1 MNLSDADI
9 LELNELC
16 CALVDDTL
24 TEQQSASLS
33 NWLATSEAARQ
44 FYVRFAGQ
52 SASLC
57 HYAGEMQTEES
68 DPVGA
73 NAKPRFR
80 RWWIFS
86 SLTAL
91 AASLIVASSLLRSP
105 KPTPPAPVVESVAL
119 ASENEYVAR
128 LTGSKECHWDGPSSG
143 IAPGG
148 RLRKGQ
154 HVALTS
160 GFAEITFDSGAQVL
174 LQGPA
179 SLDVNSAWSATLNH
193 GSLKA
198 SLPPEAMGF
207 SITNPTVEVVDL
219 GTEFTM
225 FADAGGASTDVLVLK
240 GEVEAAPRHPAD
252 QQPIVLREKDARRF
266 ASTGV
271 STVHGSDERFERL
284 TQPMTLDRYVPPIGY
299 ARWSFDE
306 ADGDVFHAESSG
318 LPANATDAKLKRAS
332 KPASAALHT
341 AGRWGGALRFDGN
354 SYARAAFPG
363 MSENS
368 PHTIAFWAKVPNDA
382 NLSSAYAMVAWASS
396 GEKFGSHPF
405 HIGWNR
411 NPNEALVGVLRTD
424 YGRGY
429 AVGATPL
436 RDGRWHHIAVVLM
449 PRDDPDS
456 TVEVRQYVD
465 GRLEGEGRPSPPGSD
480 IFMSTDNNA
489 LTANGTLWLGC
500 RLGIKGVRTDRFF
513 GEMDELFIAD
523 RDLEQQEVVR
533 LMNDN
538 RLDRETQPPLSQS
551 PSTHASGQP

>member
-1 MNLSDADI
+1 MNLSDGDI

-16 CALVDDTL
+16 CALLDDTL
-24 TEQQSASLS
+24 TELQKQRLS
-33 NWLATSEAARQ
+33 HWLATSEAARQ
-44 FYVRFAGQ
+44 FYIRFAGQ

-57 HYAGEMQTEES
+57 HYASEMQTEES
-68 DPVGA
+68 DPGVAG
-73 NAKPRFR
+73 AKPRFR
-80 RWWIFS
+80 RWWMFS
-86 SLTAL
+86 SLTAIAAALVL
-91 AASLIVASSLLRSP
+91 AIMLVRAPKKSHVAVAAVE
-105 KPTPPAPVVESVAL
+105 PPV
-119 ASENEYVAR
+119 ASENEFVAR
-128 LTGSKECHWDGPSSG
+128 LTGSRECQWINAAST

-154 HVALTS
+154 HVALNS

-193 GSLKA
+193 GRIKA
-198 SLPPEAMGF
+198 SFPPEAMGF

-240 GEVEAAPRHPAD
+240 GEVEAAPRLPAD
-252 QQPIVLREKDARRF
+252 QQPIVLREKESRRF

-271 STVHGSDERFERL
+271 STVHGNDAKFEQL
-284 TQPMTLDRYVPPIGY
+284 TGPVALDRYVPPIGY

-306 ADGDVFHAESSG
+306 ADGDTFRAESFG
-318 LPANATDAKLKRAS
+318 LAPNAADVKLEKVSR
-332 KPASAALHT
+332 SARGALHT
-341 AGRWGGALRFDGN
+341 SGRRSGALRFDG
-354 SYARAAFPG
+354 SLYARAAFPG

-368 PHTIAFWAKVPNDA
+368 PHTIAFWAKVPKDA
-382 NLSSAYAMVAWASS
+382 TLSSAYAMVAWASS
-396 GEKFGSHPF
+396 AQKFGSHPF

-424 YGRGY
+424 YGRGF

-436 RDGRWHHIAVVLM
+436 RDGRWHHIAVVLI
-449 PRDDPDS
+449 PRDDADNP
-456 TVEVRQYVD
+456 VEVRQYVD

-480 IFMSTDNNA
+480 IFMSSDNNA
-489 LTANGTLWLGC
+489 PTANGTIWLGC
-500 RLGIKGVRTDRFF
+500 RLGVRGVRADRFF

-533 LMNDN
+533 LMTDN
-538 RLDRETQPPLSQS
+538 RLDRDAQP
-551 PSTHASGQP
+551 